1 MKFHWRLGGIVF
13 VAIVVIS
20 FPARASPPATQD
32 SALEFAKD
40 HKSTLKSPGAINDR
54 LFQPALSTEREFE
67 TFDGSARF
75 RANLMCSSEAPVVR
89 VTAYPVGSLTA
100 IGELNLRIEYDRD
113 LDGRLEGVLTVNNV
127 AGMCGNGII
136 RDCSPSGSWLNCR
149 YCRWSL
155 EGGAIREQCDYGGA
169 EGGQAPIGPQGMR
182 GCFCFNASC
191 GAPVMSMLETVLSF
205 AAGGIIDQLRAL
217 HPALAINKTDFKPES
232 MQLSYLGTK
241 MSNCSEV
248 DGDAKLADL
257 TDLYG
262 KFDFPTDDV
271 IKNTQADPAHPY
283 NSIAQHFGD
292 DGSTYQ
298 KCVMQ
303 AKVGV
308 ETKEAER
315 SSKLDFGIGVDADG
329 GSQQCFWAR
338 GGYCGSVFG
347 ETGNLSEC
355 IDRIVPAGLSD
366 ICNQLLVNGGTFT
379 SITGISDY
387 HATSGI
393 GNYFDCYGADN
404 DAADQ
409 LWEMTCSGMRRDDV
423 FVCKSPSMSLPG
435 KTIRNAPYNQALYQ
449 GCEEVREPENSCAA
463 LEKRRVDGECQLQ
476 TELADGV
483 YTVRDGAGTG
493 LEPAQSCKTFSGGL
507 RSIQVCEPWW
517 RRERVYRCKADE
529 PDFSKIK
536 ERAVHV
542 GNTID
547 YDFDN
552 NIWKHQGDLT
562 WQGEEKTT
570 RVFDPN
576 LEFMP
581 AAESCLPGCRVRKSA
596 KTTDVY
602 VPGQGKLAADGNYHM
617 EADGRLS
624 TTLNKD
630 TVVEYIKECEERDKT
645 WTCPL
650 EEGESMVAGCQC
662 FDKESFGQV
671 VGTLQAINM
680 ASTNM
685 ICSSGENVGVCT
697 PENQGV
703 ETKRVVCG
711 DFSMSPSGE
720 VQIEPSGILDCQP
733 KLWRG
738 LEVSPQ
744 THRVETTDAYE
755 CKAFV
760 PGYPEDDHFDN
771 HLGPLVPLSAWFDIP
786 VQEAGPRIIDVL
798 KSDPRFIPDPGPEC
812 PCGAKTSSIPGS
824 GGALTTQTGAT
835 TCTWTV
841 ETSVANI
848 NREDKLG
855 LRPTDRDP
863 FGDAYLYFSRIGSWG
878 GSTSGTCTQSPAPGE
893 ITTAAQECVWIRNR
907 EDCAQGGWISYRG
920 AFDVKPQGSGTAT
933 YYVGAVPLSATD
945 RGIDLHVWYQ
955 EHDHLGT
962 VQLLVYSDGC
972 PGGAYVPGTAWSFTL
987 PDGNTAS
994 TTREGA
1000 VPAQCLNGSALQV
1013 YVHSEGGRG
1022 YSGRHLWVDQIYY
1035 RSLSCTQTAQY
1046 GCLAQTATM
1055 PSNCVVDG
1063 TITNCAESGIA
1074 GPYTANLSNIIAYI
1088 TRQIPLYSQGLPAGA
1103 GNLSVRTNFD
1113 ATCLRGNAAIE
1124 YQTGACP
1131 GWRQGYAT
1139 AIDCTYHENLGGGVH
1154 VCPFNNTFKIP
1165 DSCLSGTLE
1174 LRLSMNGARTD
1185 SRCTGS
1191 LRTSVQY
1198 QHETCT
1204 TEPRY
1209 VCDDQ
1214 AACSAGCGVV
1224 RKYACA
1230 NGPIVSE
1237 PALCP
1242 RWVCSKMPGASFQTQ
1257 ADCTAACAE
1266 PVACNA
1272 QSDDFRFKVTIRNN
1286 SNDYLSILDVV
1297 SPDAV
1302 HIDSWLYPYEDRI
1315 LQQCVDRYTQ
1325 PYLAFTDPATSGKFA
1340 YAPMDALIYQ
1350 WSAERG
1356 EAARDASSGTPHSL
1370 PKYPPVYR
1378 PRTDGGKTTV
1388 PNTPMYWDK
1397 RVSGVWTDDDSLRLG
1412 YFTLQ
1417 AGGLL
1422 PYVYYYQCPTGEIR
1436 PGTANT
1442 CGAVPPF
1449 GGVDWTV
1456 QGPACF
1462 ERRCDPD
1469 AVIEPD
1475 QNLGNCGMV
1484 NDGDWQ

>member
-169 EGGQAPIGPQGMR
+169 EGSQAPIGPQGMR

-507 RSIQVCEPWW
+507 RAIQVCEPWW

-547 YDFDN
+547 YDFEDAKENSGKYVEDFFAALGSSKDN
-552 NIWKHQGDLT
+552 
-562 WQGEEKTT
+562 
-570 RVFDPN
+570 
-576 LEFMP
+576 
-581 AAESCLPGCRVRKSA
+581 
-596 KTTDVY
+596 
-602 VPGQGKLAADGNYHM
+602 AD
-617 EADGRLS
+617 
-624 TTLNKD
+624 
-630 TVVEYIKECEERDKT
+630 
-645 WTCPL
+645 
-650 EEGESMVAGCQC
+650 
-662 FDKESFGQV
+662 
-671 VGTLQAINM
+671 
-680 ASTNM
+680 
-685 ICSSGENVGVCT
+685 SS
-697 PENQGV
+697 
-703 ETKRVVCG
+703 
-711 DFSMSPSGE
+711 
-720 VQIEPSGILDCQP
+720 
-733 KLWRG
+733 
-738 LEVSPQ
+738 
-744 THRVETTDAYE
+744 
-755 CKAFV
+755 
-760 PGYPEDDHFDN
+760 
-771 HLGPLVPLSAWFDIP
+771 
-786 VQEAGPRIIDVL
+786 
-798 KSDPRFIPDPGPEC
+798 
-812 PCGAKTSSIPGS
+812 
-824 GGALTTQTGAT
+824 
-835 TCTWTV
+835 
-841 ETSVANI
+841 
-848 NREDKLG
+848 
-855 LRPTDRDP
+855 
-863 FGDAYLYFSRIGSWG
+863 
-878 GSTSGTCTQSPAPGE
+878 
-893 ITTAAQECVWIRNR
+893 
-907 EDCAQGGWISYRG
+907 
-920 AFDVKPQGSGTAT
+920 
-933 YYVGAVPLSATD
+933 
-945 RGIDLHVWYQ
+945 
-955 EHDHLGT
+955 
-962 VQLLVYSDGC
+962 
-972 PGGAYVPGTAWSFTL
+972 
-987 PDGNTAS
+987 
-994 TTREGA
+994 
-1000 VPAQCLNGSALQV
+1000 
-1013 YVHSEGGRG
+1013 
-1022 YSGRHLWVDQIYY
+1022 
-1035 RSLSCTQTAQY
+1035 
-1046 GCLAQTATM
+1046 
-1055 PSNCVVDG
+1055 
-1063 TITNCAESGIA
+1063 
-1074 GPYTANLSNIIAYI
+1074 
-1088 TRQIPLYSQGLPAGA
+1088 
-1103 GNLSVRTNFD
+1103 
-1113 ATCLRGNAAIE
+1113 
-1124 YQTGACP
+1124 
-1131 GWRQGYAT
+1131 
-1139 AIDCTYHENLGGGVH
+1139 
-1154 VCPFNNTFKIP
+1154 
-1165 DSCLSGTLE
+1165 
-1174 LRLSMNGARTD
+1174 
-1185 SRCTGS
+1185 
-1191 LRTSVQY
+1191 
-1198 QHETCT
+1198 
-1204 TEPRY
+1204 
-1209 VCDDQ
+1209 
-1214 AACSAGCGVV
+1214 
-1224 RKYACA
+1224 
-1230 NGPIVSE
+1230 
-1237 PALCP
+1237 
-1242 RWVCSKMPGASFQTQ
+1242 
-1257 ADCTAACAE
+1257 
-1266 PVACNA
+1266 
-1272 QSDDFRFKVTIRNN
+1272 RFKT
-1286 SNDYLSILDVV
+1286 
-1297 SPDAV
+1297 
-1302 HIDSWLYPYEDRI
+1302 E
-1315 LQQCVDRYTQ
+1315 
-1325 PYLAFTDPATSGKFA
+1325 
-1340 YAPMDALIYQ
+1340 
-1350 WSAERG
+1350 
-1356 EAARDASSGTPHSL
+1356 
-1370 PKYPPVYR
+1370 
-1378 PRTDGGKTTV
+1378 
-1388 PNTPMYWDK
+1388 
-1397 RVSGVWTDDDSLRLG
+1397 
-1412 YFTLQ
+1412 
-1417 AGGLL
+1417 
-1422 PYVYYYQCPTGEIR
+1422 
-1436 PGTANT
+1436 
-1442 CGAVPPF
+1442 
-1449 GGVDWTV
+1449 
-1456 QGPACF
+1456 
-1462 ERRCDPD
+1462 
-1469 AVIEPD
+1469 
-1475 QNLGNCGMV
+1475 
-1484 NDGDWQ
+1484 